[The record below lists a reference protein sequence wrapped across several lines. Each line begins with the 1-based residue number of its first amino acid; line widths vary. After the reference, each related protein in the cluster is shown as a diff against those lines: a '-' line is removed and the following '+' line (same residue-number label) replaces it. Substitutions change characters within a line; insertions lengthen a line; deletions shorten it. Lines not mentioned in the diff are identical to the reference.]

1 MVELTVALLLAR
13 VALLCWVLLLCW
25 VALRLR
31 GALLIGFLLL
41 AIL

>member
-1 MVELTVALLLAR
+1 MQLTVALLLAW
-13 VALLCWVLLLCW
+13 VGLLCWVLLLCW

-41 AIL
+41 TIL